1 MTLFIKR
8 YRHSPQEMKMTNT
21 VISKKFVATTAET
34 SSAPAKPFYVPS
46 DLIDFGFSKSF
57 VYGGVKSGDI
67 PSKRIGA
74 KIIIDHAWVK
84 ETFDL
89 DAA

>member
-1 MTLFIKR
+1 MASTINSEKFTLTSAKT
-8 YRHSPQEMKMTNT
+8 SP
-21 VISKKFVATTAET
+21 
-34 SSAPAKPFYVPS
+34 APNKSYYVPG
-46 DLIDFGFSKSF
+46 DLIDFGLPKSF

>member
-1 MTLFIKR
+1 MANTTISEEFVT
-8 YRHSPQEMKMTNT
+8 TN
-21 VISKKFVATTAET
+21 AET
-34 SSAPAKPFYVPS
+34 GSAPNKSYYVPG
-46 DLIDFGFSKSF
+46 DLIDFGLSKSF